1 MAIGF
6 RRFSGRTL
14 GLFALSVFFAC
25 APAPQIS
32 LQYGTELKQAEIKKV
47 LAENPLGASENI
59 KITTLGQGQGVS
71 HHVVQ
76 IRDRE
81 NPHLHKLHD
90 GTVVMVKGHG
100 YLVMEN
106 RRIDL
111 VSRRHRLY
119 PPRRRPLLCQYRQRT
134 HGCLCGFLPALRRQR
149 HGAGGK
155 AVSLLFSLISGP
167 FIIFFLP
174 KQTSVSGAR

>member
-1 MAIGF
+1 MAIGL

-25 APAPQIS
+25 APASRVS
-32 LQYGTELKQAEIKKV
+32 LQYGTELKQAEIEKV

-59 KITTLGQGQGVS
+59 KITTLGHGQGVS

-100 YLVMEN
+100 YLMIEN

-111 VSRRHRLY
+111 SVGDIVYIPRGAVHYFVNTASEPTVAFVVFS
-119 PPRRRPLLCQYRQRT
+119 PPFDGKDT
-134 HGCLCGFLPALRRQR
+134 VPAE
-149 HGAGGK
+149 K
-155 AVSLLFSLISGP
+155 P
-167 FIIFFLP
+167 
-174 KQTSVSGAR
+174 

>member
-1 MAIGF
+1 MAIGL

-25 APAPQIS
+25 APAARIS
-32 LQYGTELKQAEIKKV
+32 LQYGTELKQAEIEKV
-47 LAENPLGASENI
+47 LAENPLGAGENI

-100 YLVMEN
+100 YLMMEN

-111 VSRRHRLY
+111 SVGDIVYIPRGAVHYFVNTASEPTVAFVVFS
-119 PPRRRPLLCQYRQRT
+119 PPFDGKDT
-134 HGCLCGFLPALRRQR
+134 VPAE
-149 HGAGGK
+149 K
-155 AVSLLFSLISGP
+155 P
-167 FIIFFLP
+167 
-174 KQTSVSGAR
+174 